1 MTPAPPN
8 ADACQ
13 EPKGSRADCLL
24 VRGTQDV
31 SPVILIFSLS
41 LSPPPPLPPS
51 LLIFQECV
59 FLCSPGYAYLCLSSA
74 GIKGMSHD
82 TQFRA

>member
-1 MTPAPPN
+1 MTPSPPN

-41 LSPPPPLPPS
+41 LSPPPPLLPLVS
-51 LLIFQECV
+51 KGVEQ
-59 FLCSPGYAYLCLSSA
+59 FLVVLS
-74 GIKGMSHD
+74 H
-82 TQFRA
+82 